1 MKLSEML
8 KGIFR
13 SRIIL
18 SVVVVFSFFGVIFGI
33 GHAMHTDTEISGEW
47 KEILLLLLGALIGSF
62 SKIID
67 YWFKDTDH
75 DKQLIE
81 EVSKKNNNEV

>member
-1 MKLSEML
+1 MKLSKML
-8 KGIFR
+8 KETFR
-13 SRIIL
+13 CRIIL
-18 SVVVVFSFFGVIFGI
+18 SSIVVFSFFGVIFGI

-62 SKIID
+62 GKIID

-75 DKQLIE
+75 DKKLIE
-81 EVSKKNNNEV
+81 EISKKNEVE

>member
-13 SRIIL
+13 GRIIL

-33 GHAMHTDTEISGEW
+33 GHAMHTNTEISGEW
-47 KEILLLLLGALIGSF
+47 KEILLLF
-62 SKIID
+62 
-67 YWFKDTDH
+67 
-75 DKQLIE
+75 
-81 EVSKKNNNEV
+81 